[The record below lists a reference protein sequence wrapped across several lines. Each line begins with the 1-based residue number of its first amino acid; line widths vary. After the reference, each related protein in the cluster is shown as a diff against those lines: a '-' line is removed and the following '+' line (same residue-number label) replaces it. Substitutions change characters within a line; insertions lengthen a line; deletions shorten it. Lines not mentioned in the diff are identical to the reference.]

1 MKKIVI
7 LGSTGSIGQQTL
19 EVIKAYPQEF
29 KIVGLSCNKNWQRLL
44 TQIKKFKPPAVAVF
58 NLKAA
63 KKLKKKIVKEKI
75 KKIKV
80 FSGEKGLLKLAC
92 WPSAQMTV
100 IAIVGA
106 TGIKPALKAIR
117 AKKQIALATKEIMV
131 AAGDLINKAAKKEKV
146 KIIPID
152 SEHSAIFQCL
162 SNSPQKEIRK
172 IYLTCSGGSFRGKTR
187 DQLKNVTIK
196 QALEH
201 PNWQMGS
208 KITIDSATL
217 MNKGLEV
224 IEAMKLFDLSLNQIK
239 VIVHPQ
245 SIIHSMVEFI
255 DGNILAQLGPPNMRF
270 AIRHALSYP
279 KRLINNLPFLNFLE
293 HNHLTFEEPDIKTFP
308 CLKLALQ
315 AAKKEGTMPAVM
327 NAANEIA
334 VKAFLKGKI
343 KFLEIPKLVEKI
355 MKKHKIIKNP
365 NLKQIFNTDKWAQ
378 KMTLKEINNG

>member
-19 EVIKAYPQEF
+19 EVIKAYPSEF
-29 KIVGLSCNKNWQRLL
+29 KIVGLSCNKNWQKLF

-58 NLKAA
+58 DLKAA
-63 KKLKKKIVKEKI
+63 KKLKEKI
-75 KKIKV
+75 KKEKIKV
-80 FSGEKGLLKLAC
+80 FSGEKGLIKLAC

-100 IAIVGA
+100 MAIMGA
-106 TGIKPALKAIR
+106 AGIKPTLKAIK

-162 SNSPQKEIRK
+162 GDSTQKEIRK

-187 DQLKNVTIK
+187 DQLENVIVE
-196 QALEH
+196 QALKH

-224 IEAMKLFDLSLNQIK
+224 IEAMRLFNLSLNQIE

-255 DGNILAQLGPPNMRF
+255 DGNILAQLGPHNMRF
-270 AIRHALSYP
+270 AIRYALSYP
-279 KRLINNLPFLNFLE
+279 KRLINNLPSLDLLK
-293 HNHLTFEEPDIKTFP
+293 HNRLTFEKPDIKTFP
-308 CLKLALQ
+308 CLKLAFQ

-355 MKKHKIIKNP
+355 MGKHKIIKNP
-365 NLKQIFNTDKWAQ
+365 NLKQIFNTDKWAR
-378 KMTLKEINNG
+378 KMTLKEINND

>member
-1 MKKIVI
+1 MKKIII

-19 EVIKAYPQEF
+19 EVIKAYPPEF
-29 KIVGLSCNKNWQRLL
+29 KIVGLSCNKNWQKLF
-44 TQIKKFKPPAVAVF
+44 TQIKEFKPLAVAVF
-58 NLKAA
+58 NLESAE
-63 KKLKKKIVKEKI
+63 KLKKKIIKEKI
-75 KKIKV
+75 EKIKI
-80 FSGEKGLLKLAC
+80 FSGEKGLIKLAC

-100 IAIVGA
+100 IAIIGA
-106 TGIKPALKAIR
+106 AGIKPTLKAIK

-131 AAGDLINKAAKKEKV
+131 AAGDLINKVAKKEKV

-162 SNSPQKEIRK
+162 GNSTQKEIRK

-187 DQLKNVTIK
+187 DQLKNVTVK
-196 QALEH
+196 QALKH

-224 IEAMKLFDLSLNQIK
+224 IEAMKLFNLSLNQIE

-255 DGNILAQLGPPNMRF
+255 DGNILAQLGPHDMRF
-270 AIRHALSYP
+270 AIRYALSYP
-279 KRLINNLPFLNFLE
+279 KKLINNLPFLNLLK
-293 HNHLTFEEPDIKTFP
+293 HNHLTFEKPDIKTFP
-308 CLKLALQ
+308 CLKLAFQ

-343 KFLEIPKLVEKI
+343 KFLEISKLVEKI

-365 NLKQIFNTDKWAQ
+365 NLKQIFTADKWAR
-378 KMTLKEINNG
+378 KITLKEINNG